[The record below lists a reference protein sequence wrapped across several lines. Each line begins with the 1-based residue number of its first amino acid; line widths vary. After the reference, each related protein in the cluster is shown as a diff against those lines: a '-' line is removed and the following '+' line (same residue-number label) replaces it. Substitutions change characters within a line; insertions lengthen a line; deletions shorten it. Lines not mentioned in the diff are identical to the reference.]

1 MNSSVKV
8 VPLERVAAPVLAVI
22 VGELSSKKLPSS
34 LLALDSVTGG
44 VLSRLIS
51 MGDFSGKRDQ
61 VAVAYP
67 EKKPKRVLMVGLG
80 AQVEMTRGAVRR
92 AAAVAARKA
101 TQLEAQTMALFLA
114 PEARGGVSPDAVGQ
128 MFVEGAVQGAW
139 QFTDLKSEEAT
150 KLSAIEIVAVRQER
164 ADVERGRRVGAA
176 MASGHVLARNLQAL
190 PGNVCTPS
198 YLSGIARKLGKT
210 YEHRVTVLGRQ
221 QMAKIEMGAL
231 LAVAQGSQEEP
242 QFIVLEYRGGGRK
255 PPVCV
260 IGKGITFDSGGI
272 SIKPAEKMEEM
283 KYDMSGAAAVLGLFE
298 VLGQVKP
305 KVNVVGLIPSSEN
318 LPSGTAVKPGDIVR
332 GMLGKTIEIINTD
345 AEGRLILCDA
355 LAYAR
360 RFKPACVIDAA
371 TLTGSIVI
379 ALGHHA
385 TGLMGNDDP
394 LVEEVRRAGDLA
406 GERCW
411 PMPLWDEYREQ
422 LKSDFA
428 DVKNLGGRPAG
439 ALTAGWFLR
448 EFVDG
453 FPWAHLDIAGSA
465 WTDSDRP
472 DLAKGPTGTGVR
484 LFAEFVMGRATG

>member
-67 EKKPKRVLMVGLG
+67 EKKPKRVVMVGLG

-260 IGKGITFDSGGI
+260 SSWWIVTSRLSGGA
-272 SIKPAEKMEEM
+272 SEKCM
-283 KYDMSGAAAVLGLFE
+283 LR
-298 VLGQVKP
+298 
-305 KVNVVGLIPSSEN
+305 PSCKSS
-318 LPSGTAVKPGDIVR
+318 LP
-332 GMLGKTIEIINTD
+332 
-345 AEGRLILCDA
+345 
-355 LAYAR
+355 
-360 RFKPACVIDAA
+360 
-371 TLTGSIVI
+371 
-379 ALGHHA
+379 
-385 TGLMGNDDP
+385 
-394 LVEEVRRAGDLA
+394 
-406 GERCW
+406 
-411 PMPLWDEYREQ
+411 
-422 LKSDFA
+422 
-428 DVKNLGGRPAG
+428 
-439 ALTAGWFLR
+439 
-448 EFVDG
+448 
-453 FPWAHLDIAGSA
+453 
-465 WTDSDRP
+465 
-472 DLAKGPTGTGVR
+472 
-484 LFAEFVMGRATG
+484 